1 MTTVLF
7 LGSETWSCRWGVHP
21 FASWSCVTISMALGT
36 ITKHD
41 SKNYSRLF
49 KIEHLYFYG
58 LTHIFLFVDKS
69 CFVCVGFINHVN
81 DHYRRG
87 CLHIDAG
94 LQTSPTLTCATL
106 LLWETWPSWC
116 GSGACSGGLNLLCK
130 DYFGHF
136 IIDLL
141 RQFELLMQ
149 RLFWTFYYWRFCS
162 EICRRSLLWTE
173 THWTELTSEQ
183 WRYFAK

>member
-94 LQTSPTLTCATL
+94 LQTSHTPTYVTS
-106 LLWETWPSWC
+106 LLWETWRSLC
-116 GSGACSGGLNLLCK
+116 GSGACSGGLNFLCK

-136 IIDLL
+136 IIGAFAQKYAEDLDYG
-141 RQFELLMQ
+141 RKPTEQSWHQSSEGTSQ
-149 RLFWTFYYWRFCS
+149 NKENLFNQ
-162 EICRRSLLWTE
+162 LHL
-173 THWTELTSEQ
+173 
-183 WRYFAK
+183 

>member
-41 SKNYSRLF
+41 SIKRL
-49 KIEHLYFYG
+49 KIVQNWPL
-58 LTHIFLFVDKS
+58 
-69 CFVCVGFINHVN
+69 
-81 DHYRRG
+81 
-87 CLHIDAG
+87 
-94 LQTSPTLTCATL
+94 TL
-106 LLWETWPSWC
+106 LWADT
-116 GSGACSGGLNLLCK
+116 
-130 DYFGHF
+130 HF
-136 IIDLL
+136 PFCWQIIFCVCWFHQSRQRPLSPRLSTYWRRASNIPYADLRHIIIVGNMTFLVREWGLL
-141 RQFELLMQ
+141 RWFELLMQ

-162 EICRRSLLWTE
+162 EICRRSRLWTE